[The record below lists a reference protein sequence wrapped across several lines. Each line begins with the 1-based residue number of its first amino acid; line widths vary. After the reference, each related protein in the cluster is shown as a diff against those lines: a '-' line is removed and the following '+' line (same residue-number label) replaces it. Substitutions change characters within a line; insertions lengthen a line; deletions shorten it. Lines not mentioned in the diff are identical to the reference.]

1 MNDTKKFSKEV
12 IFPRFSLK
20 TADAITQEARKAMRD
35 MEKILNAEITPA
47 MVKREAIRNA
57 ITSSETSRKIKF
69 YDLRTAYGRE
79 MFHQVAIYQREH
91 RNEIALAIDLHRA
104 RAKRNRKAAV
114 LDSIW
119 KSNILSNSIYQD
131 YKKTLAENRFAHL
144 RVRRNMLSIDRR
156 NHLAT
161 APIDYKVLAILKHR
175 RIDNVD
181 EPWY

>member
-1 MNDTKKFSKEV
+1 MTDTKKFSKEV
-12 IFPRFSLK
+12 IFPLK
-20 TADAITQEARKAMRD
+20 NTADSITQTARKTMQE
-35 MEKILNAEITPA
+35 METKPSSHITPA
-47 MVKREAIRNA
+47 MVKREAIPNA

-79 MFHQVAIYQREH
+79 MFKRVANYQREH
-91 RNEIALAIDLHRA
+91 RDEIAKAIRLHKA
-104 RAKRNRKAAV
+104 RAKRNRRSAV

-131 YKKTLAENRFAHL
+131 YKKALAENKFAHL
-144 RVRRNMLSIDRR
+144 RVRRDMLSIDRR

-161 APIDYKVLAILKHR
+161 TPIDYKVLAILKRR
-175 RIDNVD
+175 RIDKVD